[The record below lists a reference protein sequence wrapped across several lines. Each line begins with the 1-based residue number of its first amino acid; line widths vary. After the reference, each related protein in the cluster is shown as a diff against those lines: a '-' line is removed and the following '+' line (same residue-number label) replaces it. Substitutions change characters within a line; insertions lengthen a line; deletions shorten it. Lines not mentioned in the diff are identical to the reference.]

1 MLTAEVVKA
10 IEAALT
16 KGLAVE
22 LYRKPDG
29 RLSVKTV
36 SRKEVKY

>member
-1 MLTAEVVKA
+1 MLTDAMLKA
-10 IEAALT
+10 IENALL
-16 KGLAVE
+16 KGFAVE

-36 SRKEVKY
+36 SRKEIKY

>member
-1 MLTAEVVKA
+1 MLTAEMLKA

-16 KGLAVE
+16 KGFAVE

-29 RLSVKTV
+29 RLSIKTV
-36 SRKEVKY
+36 SRREVKY

>member
-1 MLTAEVVKA
+1 MLKA
-10 IEAALT
+10 IETALAS
-16 KGLAVE
+16 GFAVE

-36 SRKEVKY
+36 SRKEIKY

>member
-1 MLTAEVVKA
+1 MLTDAMLKA
-10 IEAALT
+10 IEAALL
-16 KGLAVE
+16 KGFAVE

>member
-1 MLTAEVVKA
+1 MLTDTMLKA
-10 IEAALT
+10 IENALL
-16 KGLAVE
+16 KGFSVE

-36 SRKEVKY
+36 SRKEIKY